1 MTTVPL
7 MNITGFENRSDGL
20 IQVSTTSGN
29 YYLDE
34 GLSTQLVES
43 NGDYLIAYVEA
54 PAVLAQ
60 MRGVIIRADDIAIL
74 NQDTLREFLENKNP
88 GDKVFFITE
97 DNEGINE
104 YEIILGNHPDN
115 FSKAYL
121 GVGHNVAEP
130 KGFVQKTL
138 AKFMGFKDSSTF
150 YKPTW
155 DGEFVYFIY
164 HLFWWIM
171 TINLLVALFNMMPLG
186 ILDGGRF
193 FFLAMA
199 GIFKSERVAKKIS
212 KAVAY
217 LIAAAFVLMMVFWF
231 IGIL

>member
-1 MTTVPL
+1 
-7 MNITGFENRSDGL
+7 
-20 IQVSTTSGN
+20 
-29 YYLDE
+29 
-34 GLSTQLVES
+34 
-43 NGDYLIAYVEA
+43 
-54 PAVLAQ
+54 
-60 MRGVIIRADDIAIL
+60 
-74 NQDTLREFLENKNP
+74 
-88 GDKVFFITE
+88 
-97 DNEGINE
+97 
-104 YEIILGNHPDN
+104 
-115 FSKAYL
+115 
-121 GVGHNVAEP
+121 
-130 KGFVQKTL
+130 
-138 AKFMGFKDSSTF
+138 MGFKDSSTF